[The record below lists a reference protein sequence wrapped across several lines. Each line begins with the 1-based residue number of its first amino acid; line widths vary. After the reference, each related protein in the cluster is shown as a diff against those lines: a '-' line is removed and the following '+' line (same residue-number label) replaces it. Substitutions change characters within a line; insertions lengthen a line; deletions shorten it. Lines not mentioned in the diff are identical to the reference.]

1 MNNCKNMDK
10 KCEYADRLGMCEN
23 LTATCTR
30 KRTMSEIDA
39 SIKLDA
45 MRRLVKALETVDVV
59 PVVRCKDC
67 KFYEKERECNL
78 LHVFMLK
85 MDDWFCAYGE
95 RRDPCSS
102 QDS

>member
-1 MNNCKNMDK
+1 MAKIEIPIQVNIPVEAVIEYLK
-10 KCEYADRLGMCEN
+10 KDG
-23 LTATCTR
+23 T
-30 KRTMSEIDA
+30 
-39 SIKLDA
+39 
-45 MRRLVKALETVDVV
+45 LVE
-59 PVVRCKDC
+59 VVRCKDC

-95 RRDPCSS
+95 RSDPCSS